1 MPRMTERERLADLEA
16 RQKKVAQEIDQTR
29 RALRGKY
36 ATIVSELPI
45 EFLTERELRDILTH
59 AIRAGGAASVAT
71 LKALPPATI
80 AHNQQP
86 DPRPQGVPATST
98 AEPRAG
104 GRCRPKGDT
113 ASLRDGPLAGP

>member
-36 ATIVSELPI
+36 AAIVSELQV

-59 AIRAGGAASVAT
+59 AIRAGGATSVAT
-71 LKALPPATI
+71 LKSLANATI

-86 DPRPQGVPATST
+86 GPRPQGVPATST

-104 GRCRPKGDT
+104 GRGRPKGDT

>member
-36 ATIVSELPI
+36 SAIVSELPI

-59 AIRAGGAASVAT
+59 AIRAGGTASVAT
-71 LKALPPATI
+71 LKALPAATI
-80 AHNQQP
+80 ALNQQP

-104 GRCRPKGDT
+104 GRGRSKGDT

>member
-36 ATIVSELPI
+36 AAIVSELQV
-45 EFLTERELRDILTH
+45 EFLTERELRDILAC
-59 AIRAGGAASVAT
+59 AIRAGGAASLAA
-71 LKALPPATI
+71 LKALANAKI
-80 AHNQQP
+80 GYNQQP
-86 DPRPQGVPATST
+86 EPRPQGVPATST

-104 GRCRPKGDT
+104 GRGRPKGDT
-113 ASLRDGPLAGP
+113 ASLRDGPFAGP

>member
-36 ATIVSELPI
+36 AAIVSELPI

-71 LKALPPATI
+71 LKTLPPATI

-86 DPRPQGVPATST
+86 GPRPQGVPATST

-104 GRCRPKGDT
+104 GRGRPKGDT
-113 ASLRDGPLAGP
+113 ASLRDGPLTGP

>member
-1 MPRMTERERLADLEA
+1 
-16 RQKKVAQEIDQTR
+16 
-29 RALRGKY
+29 
-36 ATIVSELPI
+36 
-45 EFLTERELRDILTH
+45 LRDILTH
-59 AIRAGGAASVAT
+59 AIRAGGTASVAT

-104 GRCRPKGDT
+104 GRGRSKGDT

>member
-16 RQKKVAQEIDQTR
+16 RQRKVAQEIDHAR
-29 RALRGKY
+29 RALRGRY
-36 ATIVSELPI
+36 AAIVSELPI

-104 GRCRPKGDT
+104 GRGSPKGDT